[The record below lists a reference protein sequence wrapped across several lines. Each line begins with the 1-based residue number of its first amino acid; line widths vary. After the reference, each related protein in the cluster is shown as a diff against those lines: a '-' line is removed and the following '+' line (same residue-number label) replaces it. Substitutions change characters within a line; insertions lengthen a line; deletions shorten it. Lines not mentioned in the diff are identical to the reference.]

1 MCYYDGVR
9 VKREDYILLTKEAEL
24 IAEYDNQ
31 MQSGFEYSSWPVV
44 AAKKEHTV
52 CELAHWEFVPFW
64 YKNMKEVEEGRKKYT
79 TLNAKG
85 ENLLTSKI
93 YSEAA
98 HTRRCLVLSSG
109 FYEWRH
115 YKGKAYPYH
124 ITMPG
129 KKLFYMAG
137 VWQPW
142 TDKETGETFDTFA
155 IVTTEANE
163 LMAQV
168 HNKKKRMPTVLTDDM
183 AKEWMNPK
191 LTEKEIQELATSHPN
206 VPLQAKTI
214 IRNFREA
221 LNPQEPFEY
230 SELPPLQVA

>member
-1 MCYYDGVR
+1 
-9 VKREDYILLTKEAEL
+9 
-24 IAEYDNQ
+24 
-31 MQSGFEYSSWPVV
+31 
-44 AAKKEHTV
+44 
-52 CELAHWEFVPFW
+52 
-64 YKNMKEVEEGRKKYT
+64 
-79 TLNAKG
+79 
-85 ENLLTSKI
+85 
-93 YSEAA
+93 
-98 HTRRCLVLSSG
+98 
-109 FYEWRH
+109 
-115 YKGKAYPYH
+115 
-124 ITMPG
+124 MPG

-137 VWQPW
+137 VWQPR

-168 HNKKKRMPTVLTDDM
+168 HNKKKRMPTVLTEDV

-191 LTEKEIQELATSHPN
+191 LSGKEIQELAISHAR

-230 SELPPLQVA
+230 PELPPLQVA